1 MGNYTKMLAYLG
13 FNFIFS
19 FVDCSRTLP
28 RKNYGTLVLYFYFLF
43 IKCYVL
49 GLISSKKKVKNI
61 WGICYAR
68 KFAAVAS
75 ENTFF
80 FSFATAW
87 LVSYTHVY
95 RHDSSHDSVMKII
108 SQTFHTEQINSL
120 SQDVNA
126 LGSAEFYA
134 QEVSKYLVCIMSEKC
149 L

>member
-1 MGNYTKMLAYLG
+1 MQE
-13 FNFIFS
+13 F
-19 FVDCSRTLP
+19 CSSRV
-28 RKNYGTLVLYFYFLF
+28 RKY
-43 IKCYVL
+43 I
-49 GLISSKKKVKNI
+49 
-61 WGICYAR
+61 
-68 KFAAVAS
+68 
-75 ENTFF
+75 F

-95 RHDSSHDSVMKII
+95 RHDSCHDSVMKII